1 MILRI
6 TLFFLVIVF
15 SCESSKNTSDNT
27 VDGDNAEE
35 AKQELVEDPLSQ
47 QQEQAR
53 RKVIESYEKVIEM
66 DSTINPG
73 NDTVKIE
80 FKYYCTFDSLLLIPG
95 EYYSDGQPFL
105 THNFVSDIKIFKN
118 GDIIYDD
125 IVNKEHFENILTDEL
140 LKHAGLRYPYF
151 KGFDDNTNEIS
162 FHYSVS
168 IPATDIGT
176 GLNLF
181 IDLEGNSRVSDR

>member
-53 RKVIESYEKVIEM
+53 RKVIE
-66 DSTINPG
+66 
-73 NDTVKIE
+73 
-80 FKYYCTFDSLLLIPG
+80 
-95 EYYSDGQPFL
+95 
-105 THNFVSDIKIFKN
+105 
-118 GDIIYDD
+118 
-125 IVNKEHFENILTDEL
+125 
-140 LKHAGLRYPYF
+140 
-151 KGFDDNTNEIS
+151 
-162 FHYSVS
+162 
-168 IPATDIGT
+168 
-176 GLNLF
+176 
-181 IDLEGNSRVSDR
+181 